1 MKKSDAATFALI
13 YNMVPQAFVPP
24 HPMPPPL
31 HPILSFIAIVCI
43 AILFYVVI
51 IVVSV
56 VVPLFILL
64 VIADICDLFCM
75 PSNESRDRDLEEG
88 ERIAHQPEDIPYSS
102 CFILNI
108 RIWASLKMLI
118 EAVIEVSKGEKQQ
131 SLEKLPPLVNYGSKE
146 IASTCTVCVI
156 CLEDFKNGQSC
167 QVFPSCNHVFH
178 SNCIGYWLKKSPTC
192 PICRVPVMFQ
202 SCS

>member
-1 MKKSDAATFALI
+1 MC
-13 YNMVPQAFVPP
+13 NMVPQAFVPP

-31 HPILSFIAIVCI
+31 HPIFSLIAIVCI

-88 ERIAHQPEDIPYSS
+88 ERIAHQPEGIPYSS

-118 EAVIEVSKGEKQQ
+118 EAVIEVSKREKQQ
-131 SLEKLPPLVNYGSKE
+131 ALEKLPPLVNYGSKE
-146 IASTCTVCVI
+146 IASACTVCVI

>member
-1 MKKSDAATFALI
+1 
-13 YNMVPQAFVPP
+13 MVPQAFVPP

-31 HPILSFIAIVCI
+31 HPILSLIAIVCI

-88 ERIAHQPEDIPYSS
+88 ERIAHQPEGIPYSS

-118 EAVIEVSKGEKQQ
+118 EAVIEVSKREKQQ
-131 SLEKLPPLVNYGSKE
+131 ALEKLPPLVNYGSKE
-146 IASTCTVCVI
+146 IASACTRYSI
-156 CLEDFKNGQSC
+156 
-167 QVFPSCNHVFH
+167 
-178 SNCIGYWLKKSPTC
+178 LKKLTVQKNTTGNPLTQHQLLLC
-192 PICRVPVMFQ
+192 FN
-202 SCS
+202 

>member
-1 MKKSDAATFALI
+1 M

-24 HPMPPPL
+24 HPMPPL
-31 HPILSFIAIVCI
+31 HPILSFIAIVCV
-43 AILFYVVI
+43 AILFYVFI

-75 PSNESRDRDLEEG
+75 PSNESPVRDLEEG

-118 EAVIEVSKGEKQQ
+118 EAVIEVSKREKQQ
-131 SLEKLPPLVNYGSKE
+131 ALEKLPPLVNYGSKE